1 MFGNVLCAIGHE
13 KYCIQIMGPLWS
25 ASLTAYVW
33 NVPQPLSLL
42 MLSQAPPHTKK
53 DDEAQQDQIIP
64 MKKKST
70 IFLLNTRIPIPQRK
84 SLMSQRAQV
93 S

>member
-1 MFGNVLCAIGHE
+1 
-13 KYCIQIMGPLWS
+13 
-25 ASLTAYVW
+25 
-33 NVPQPLSLL
+33 
-42 MLSQAPPHTKK
+42 MLSQAPLHTKK
-53 DDEAQQDQIIP
+53 EDEAQQDQIIP